1 MFVDS
6 WAAFYSIRKEREQ
19 GFDEKKAVRPVGPP
33 LLVEAE
39 LEIKPQTELHAARRV
54 CAREM
59 QKIGGAQSRAD
70 GASTVAE
77 LRVIENVEIL
87 PAEIDAGLLA
97 DGEPLEDANVKVQ
110 AARQVEAIPADIAK
124 CKAPRHGKCSGIV
137 KERSKRARF
146 LI

>member
-6 WAAFYSIRKEREQ
+6 WAAFYSIREKREP
-19 GFDEKKAVRPVGPP
+19 GFSEKKGGPTRPGRRWSSK
-33 LLVEAE
+33 LEVEA
-39 LEIKPQTELHAARRV
+39 QTELHAARRV

-59 QKIGGAQSRAD
+59 QKIGGAQPRAD

-110 AARQVEAIPADIAK
+110 AA
-124 CKAPRHGKCSGIV
+124 
-137 KERSKRARF
+137 
-146 LI
+146 